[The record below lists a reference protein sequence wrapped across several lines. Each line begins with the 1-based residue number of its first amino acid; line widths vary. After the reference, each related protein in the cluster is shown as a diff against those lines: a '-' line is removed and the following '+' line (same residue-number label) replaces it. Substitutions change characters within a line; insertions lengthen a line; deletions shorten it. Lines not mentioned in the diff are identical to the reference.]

1 MTNRFKGP
9 DVEESVACNLIPMID
24 IMFLLLLF
32 FMLGADM
39 SARELE
45 EVVLPKAD
53 QVAQESKVKTEG
65 EGNRTTVN
73 VFHRHSSGGVTDCPA
88 FSSGQV
94 CRDLSHW
101 MIAIRSNY
109 FTLDTIGKALND
121 EGQLEVEEV
130 QANGKAISKRQVMI
144 RADENAPYGYIQ
156 KVIESCANAGIY
168 KIAVGA
174 AKPEP
179 GS

>member
-1 MTNRFKGP
+1 MSNRFKGP
-9 DVEESVACNLIPMID
+9 DAEENVACNLIPMID

-45 EVVLPKAD
+45 DVVLPKAD
-53 QVAQESKVKTEG
+53 QVAQESKLKQEG
-65 EGNRTTVN
+65 EGARTTVN
-73 VFHRHSSGGVTDCPA
+73 VFHRHSTAGVTDCPA

-94 CRDLSHW
+94 CRDLTHW

-109 FTLDTIGKALND
+109 YTLDTIAGALD
-121 EGQLEVEEV
+121 DDAKLEIEEV
-130 QANGKAISKRQVMI
+130 KDGKMISKREVQV

-156 KVIESCANAGIY
+156 KVIESCAKVGIY
-168 KIAVGA
+168 KISVA
-174 AKPEP
+174 AARPEP

>member
-1 MTNRFKGP
+1 MHNTGRKERVP
-9 DVEESVACNLIPMID
+9 QRDLALQVVPLID

-39 SARELE
+39 TQRELE

-53 QVAQESKVKTEG
+53 QVAQESKIKVEG

-73 VFHRHSSGGVTDCPA
+73 VFHRHSTGGVTDCPA

-109 FTLDTIGKALND
+109 FTLDTIVKALDD
-121 EGQLEVEEV
+121 EAKLEVEEV
-130 QANGKAISKRQVMI
+130 KPDGTTLSRRHKRNSRRRQEAGHLECGG
-144 RADENAPYGYIQ
+144 RAQRRRRKMA
-156 KVIESCANAGIY
+156 C
-168 KIAVGA
+168 
-174 AKPEP
+174 
-179 GS
+179 